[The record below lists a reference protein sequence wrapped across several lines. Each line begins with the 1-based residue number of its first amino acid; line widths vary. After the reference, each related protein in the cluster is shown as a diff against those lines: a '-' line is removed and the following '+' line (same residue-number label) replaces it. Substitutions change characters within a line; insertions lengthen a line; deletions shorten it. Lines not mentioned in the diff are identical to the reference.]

1 MDEVKYNE
9 EDVYDHYGVAAII
22 KNSKGEI
29 LMQEHIKYGFW
40 TIPVGKVKWGQ
51 SVEEGLKQE
60 VLEECNIEIKELK
73 EIATRKY
80 DYIRDGKNVVVDVH
94 LFEVIEYSG
103 TIKNNEPN
111 KHKVQEFL
119 SLDTIKNLPYL
130 SDNTLL
136 YLETIGFKRE
146 ARNL

>member
-1 MDEVKYNE
+1 MVEVKYNS
-9 EDVYDHYGVAAII
+9 EDVCDHQGVAAII
-22 KNSKGEI
+22 KNSNGEI

-40 TIPVGKVKWGQ
+40 TIPVGKVNFGQ
-51 SVEEGLKQE
+51 SVEDGLKQE
-60 VLEECNIEIKELK
+60 VFEECNIDIKKLK
-73 EIATRKY
+73 EIASRKY
-80 DYIRDGKNVVVDVH
+80 DYIRDGKNVAVEVH
-94 LFEVIEYSG
+94 LFEIIEYSG
-103 TIKNNEPN
+103 TIKNKEPN

-119 SLDTIKNLPYL
+119 SLDKIKNLPYL